1 MDSSERRN
9 IILKNYQDNTNRKD
23 VEDSDYIKVNSR
35 NASCIDNINIYI
47 KINDDIIEDIKFNGE
62 ACVIAISSTVTL
74 INNLIKKNIDEALNI
89 IDNYEKMVDGLDY
102 DSQVLN
108 ELLAFDDISKQP
120 SRKIC
125 ATLASRK
132 IKEILEKSM

>member
-1 MDSSERRN
+1 MDNNERRN
-9 IILKNYQDNTNRKD
+9 IILSNYQDNTNRKD
-23 VEDSDYIKVNSR
+23 VDDNDYIKVNSR

>member
-1 MDSSERRN
+1 MDSNEKRN

-23 VEDSDYIKVNSR
+23 IEDKNYIKINSR
-35 NASCIDNINIYI
+35 NTSCIDNINIYI
-47 KINDDIIEDIKFNGE
+47 KFNNNVIEDIKFNGE

-74 INNLIKKNIDEALNI
+74 INNLIGKTKNEALNI
-89 IDNYEKMVDGLDY
+89 INNYEKMVDGLEY
-102 DSQVLN
+102 DK
-108 ELLAFDDISKQP
+108 ELLKELVAFDDISKQP

-132 IKEILEKSM
+132 IKELL

>member
-1 MDSSERRN
+1 MDSNEKRS

-23 VEDSDYIKVNSR
+23 IEDKNYIKINSR
-35 NASCIDNINIYI
+35 NTYCIDNINIYI
-47 KINDDIIEDIKFNGE
+47 KFNNNVIEDIKFNGE

-74 INNLIKKNIDEALNI
+74 INNLIGKTKNEALNI
-89 IDNYEKMVDGLDY
+89 INNYEKMVDGLEY
-102 DSQVLN
+102 DK
-108 ELLAFDDISKQP
+108 ELLKELVAFDDISKQP

-132 IKEILEKSM
+132 IKELL

>member
-62 ACVIAISSTVTL
+62 ACVIAISSTSIMTETL
-74 INNLIKKNIDEALNI
+74 
-89 IDNYEKMVDGLDY
+89 
-102 DSQVLN
+102 
-108 ELLAFDDISKQP
+108 
-120 SRKIC
+120 
-125 ATLASRK
+125 
-132 IKEILEKSM
+132 

>member
-1 MDSSERRN
+1 MNSNEKRN

-23 VEDSDYIKVNSR
+23 IEDKNYIKINSR
-35 NASCIDNINIYI
+35 NTSCIDNINIYI
-47 KINDDIIEDIKFNGE
+47 KFNNNVIEDIKFNGE

-74 INNLIKKNIDEALNI
+74 INNLIGKNKGEALNI
-89 IDNYEKMVDGLDY
+89 INNYEKMVDGLEY
-102 DSQVLN
+102 DK
-108 ELLAFDDISKQP
+108 ELLKELVAFDDISKQP

-132 IKEILEKSM
+132 IKELL

>member
-1 MDSSERRN
+1 MDSNERRN
-9 IILKNYQDNTNRKD
+9 IILSNYQDNTNRKD
-23 VEDSDYIKVNSR
+23 VDEDDYIKVNSK
-35 NASCIDNINIYI
+35 NTSCIDNINIYI
-47 KINDDIIEDIKFNGE
+47 KINNNIIEDIKFNGE

-74 INNLIKKNIDEALNI
+74 IKNLINKDINDVLYI
-89 IDNYEKMVDGLDY
+89 INNYEQMVEGLDY
-102 DSQVLN
+102 DINVLN

>member
-1 MDSSERRN
+1 MDSNEKRS

-23 VEDSDYIKVNSR
+23 IEDKNYIKINSR
-35 NASCIDNINIYI
+35 NTSCIDNINIYI
-47 KINDDIIEDIKFNGE
+47 KFNNNVIEDIKFNGE

-74 INNLIKKNIDEALNI
+74 INNLIGKTKNEALNI
-89 IDNYEKMVDGLDY
+89 INNYEKMVDGLEY
-102 DSQVLN
+102 DK
-108 ELLAFDDISKQP
+108 ELLKELVAFDDISKQP

-132 IKEILEKSM
+132 IKELL

>member
-9 IILKNYQDNTNRKD
+9 LILKNYQDNTNRKD

>member
-1 MDSSERRN
+1 MDSNEKRN

-23 VEDSDYIKVNSR
+23 IEDKKYIKINSR
-35 NASCIDNINIYI
+35 NTSCIDNINIYI
-47 KINDDIIEDIKFNGE
+47 KFNNNEIEDIKFNGE

-74 INNLIKKNIDEALNI
+74 INNLIGKNKDEALNI
-89 IDNYEKMVDGLDY
+89 INNYEKMVDGLEY
-102 DSQVLN
+102 DKELLN
-108 ELLAFDDISKQP
+108 ELVAFDDISKQP

-132 IKEILEKSM
+132 IKELL

>member
-1 MDSSERRN
+1 MDSNEKRN

-23 VEDSDYIKVNSR
+23 IEDKNYIKINSR
-35 NASCIDNINIYI
+35 NTSCIDNINIYI
-47 KINDDIIEDIKFNGE
+47 KFNNNVIEDIKFNGE

-74 INNLIKKNIDEALNI
+74 INNLIGKNKGEALNI
-89 IDNYEKMVDGLDY
+89 INNYEKMVDGLEY
-102 DSQVLN
+102 DKELLN
-108 ELLAFDDISKQP
+108 ELVAFDDISKQP

-132 IKEILEKSM
+132 IKELL

>member
-89 IDNYEKMVDGLDY
+89 IKKKKKMVDGLDY

>member
-1 MDSSERRN
+1 MDSNEKRN

-23 VEDSDYIKVNSR
+23 IEDKNYIKINSR
-35 NASCIDNINIYI
+35 NTSCIDNINIYI
-47 KINDDIIEDIKFNGE
+47 KFNNNVIEDIKFNGE

-74 INNLIKKNIDEALNI
+74 INNLIGKTKNEALNI
-89 IDNYEKMVDGLDY
+89 INNYEKMVDGLEY
-102 DSQVLN
+102 DKELLN
-108 ELLAFDDISKQP
+108 ELVAFDDISKQP

-132 IKEILEKSM
+132 IKELL

>member
-1 MDSSERRN
+1 MDNSERRN

>member
-1 MDSSERRN
+1 MDSNEKRN

-23 VEDSDYIKVNSR
+23 IEDKKYIKINSR
-35 NASCIDNINIYI
+35 NTSCIDNINIYI
-47 KINDDIIEDIKFNGE
+47 KFNNNEIEDIKFNGE

-74 INNLIKKNIDEALNI
+74 INNLIGKNKDEALNI
-89 IDNYEKMVDGLDY
+89 INNYEKMVDGIEY
-102 DSQVLN
+102 DKELLN
-108 ELLAFDDISKQP
+108 ELVAFDDISKQP

-132 IKEILEKSM
+132 IKELL

>member
-1 MDSSERRN
+1 MDSNEKRN

-23 VEDSDYIKVNSR
+23 IEDKKYIKINSR
-35 NASCIDNINIYI
+35 NTSCIDNINIYI
-47 KINDDIIEDIKFNGE
+47 KFNNNVIEDIKFNGE

-74 INNLIKKNIDEALNI
+74 INNLIGKTKNEALNI
-89 IDNYEKMVDGLDY
+89 INNYEKMVDGLEY
-102 DSQVLN
+102 DK
-108 ELLAFDDISKQP
+108 ELLKELVAFDDISKQP

-132 IKEILEKSM
+132 IKELL

>member
-47 KINDDIIEDIKFNGE
+47 KINDNVIEDIKFNGE

-132 IKEILEKSM
+132 IKEILEKFM

>member
-1 MDSSERRN
+1 MDSNERRN

-89 IDNYEKMVDGLDY
+89 IGNYEKMVDGLDY
-102 DSQVLN
+102 DS
-108 ELLAFDDISKQP
+108 
-120 SRKIC
+120 
-125 ATLASRK
+125 
-132 IKEILEKSM
+132 

>member
-1 MDSSERRN
+1 MNSNEKRN

-23 VEDSDYIKVNSR
+23 IEDKNYIKINSR
-35 NASCIDNINIYI
+35 NTSCIDNINIYI
-47 KINDDIIEDIKFNGE
+47 KFNNNVIEDIKFNGE

-74 INNLIKKNIDEALNI
+74 INNLIGKNKGEALNI
-89 IDNYEKMVDGLDY
+89 INNYEKMVDGLEY
-102 DSQVLN
+102 DKELLN
-108 ELLAFDDISKQP
+108 ELVAFDDISKQP

-132 IKEILEKSM
+132 IKELL

>member
-1 MDSSERRN
+1 MDSNEKRN

-23 VEDSDYIKVNSR
+23 IEDKKYIKINSR
-35 NASCIDNINIYI
+35 NTSCIDNINIYI
-47 KINDDIIEDIKFNGE
+47 KFNNNVIEDIKFNGE

-74 INNLIKKNIDEALNI
+74 INNLIGKTKNEALNI
-89 IDNYEKMVDGLDY
+89 INNYEKMVDGLEY
-102 DSQVLN
+102 DKELLN
-108 ELLAFDDISKQP
+108 ELVAFDDISKQP

-132 IKEILEKSM
+132 IKELL

>member
-9 IILKNYQDNTNRKD
+9 IILKNYQDTANRKD

-35 NASCIDNINIYI
+35 NTSCIDNINIYI
-47 KINDDIIEDIKFNGE
+47 KINAGVIEDIKFNGE
-62 ACVIAISSTVTL
+62 ACVITISSTVTL

-89 IDNYEKMVDGLDY
+89 IDNYEKMVEGLDY

-132 IKEILEKSM
+132 IKETLIKTV

>member
-47 KINDDIIEDIKFNGE
+47 KINDDIIDDIKFNGE

>member
-1 MDSSERRN
+1 MDSNEKRN

-23 VEDSDYIKVNSR
+23 IEDKNYIKINSR
-35 NASCIDNINIYI
+35 NTSCIDNINIYI
-47 KINDDIIEDIKFNGE
+47 KFNNNEIEDIKFNGE

-74 INNLIKKNIDEALNI
+74 INNLIGKDKDEALNI
-89 IDNYEKMVDGLDY
+89 INNYEKMVDGLEY
-102 DSQVLN
+102 DKELLN
-108 ELLAFDDISKQP
+108 ELVAFDDISKQP

-132 IKEILEKSM
+132 IKELL

>member
-1 MDSSERRN
+1 MDSNEKRS

-23 VEDSDYIKVNSR
+23 IEDKNYIKINSR
-35 NASCIDNINIYI
+35 NTSCIDNINIYI
-47 KINDDIIEDIKFNGE
+47 KFNNNVIEDIKFNGE

-74 INNLIKKNIDEALNI
+74 INNLIGKNKGEALNI
-89 IDNYEKMVDGLDY
+89 INNYEKMVDGLEY
-102 DSQVLN
+102 DKELLN
-108 ELLAFDDISKQP
+108 ELVAFYDISKQP

-132 IKEILEKSM
+132 IKELL

>member
-1 MDSSERRN
+1 MDSNEKRN

-23 VEDSDYIKVNSR
+23 IEDKKYIKINSR
-35 NASCIDNINIYI
+35 NTSCIDNINIYI
-47 KINDDIIEDIKFNGE
+47 KFNNNEIEDIKFNGE

-74 INNLIKKNIDEALNI
+74 INNLIEKNKDEALNI
-89 IDNYEKMVDGLDY
+89 INNYEKMVDGLEY
-102 DSQVLN
+102 DKELLN
-108 ELLAFDDISKQP
+108 ELVAFDDISKQP

-132 IKEILEKSM
+132 IKELL

>member
-132 IKEILEKSM
+132 IKEILEKFM

>member
-9 IILKNYQDNTNRKD
+9 IILKNCQDNTNRKD

>member
-1 MDSSERRN
+1 MNSNEKRN

-23 VEDSDYIKVNSR
+23 IEDKNYIKINSR
-35 NASCIDNINIYI
+35 NTSCIDNINIYI
-47 KINDDIIEDIKFNGE
+47 KFNNNVIEDIKFNGE

-74 INNLIKKNIDEALNI
+74 INNLIGKTKNEALNI
-89 IDNYEKMVDGLDY
+89 INNYEKMVDGLEY
-102 DSQVLN
+102 DK
-108 ELLAFDDISKQP
+108 ELLKELVAFNDISKQP

-132 IKEILEKSM
+132 IKELL

>member
-1 MDSSERRN
+1 MNSNEKRN

-23 VEDSDYIKVNSR
+23 IEDKNYIKINSR
-35 NASCIDNINIYI
+35 NTSCIDNINIYI
-47 KINDDIIEDIKFNGE
+47 KFNNNVIEDIKFNGE

-74 INNLIKKNIDEALNI
+74 INNLIGKTKNEALNI
-89 IDNYEKMVDGLDY
+89 INNYEKMVDGLEY
-102 DSQVLN
+102 DK
-108 ELLAFDDISKQP
+108 ELLKELVAFDDISKQP

-132 IKEILEKSM
+132 IKELL

>member
-1 MDSSERRN
+1 MNSNEKRN

-23 VEDSDYIKVNSR
+23 IEDKNYIKINSR
-35 NASCIDNINIYI
+35 NTSCIDNINIYI
-47 KINDDIIEDIKFNGE
+47 KFNNNVIEDIKFNGE

-74 INNLIKKNIDEALNI
+74 INNLIGKTKNEALNI
-89 IDNYEKMVDGLDY
+89 INNYEKMVDGLEY
-102 DSQVLN
+102 DKELLN
-108 ELLAFDDISKQP
+108 ELVAFDDISKQP

-132 IKEILEKSM
+132 IKELL

>member
-1 MDSSERRN
+1 MNSNEKRN

-23 VEDSDYIKVNSR
+23 IEDKNYIKINSR
-35 NASCIDNINIYI
+35 NTSCIDNINIYI
-47 KINDDIIEDIKFNGE
+47 KFNNNVIEDIKFNGE

-74 INNLIKKNIDEALNI
+74 INNLIGKTKNEALNI
-89 IDNYEKMVDGLDY
+89 INNYEKMVDVLEY
-102 DSQVLN
+102 DK
-108 ELLAFDDISKQP
+108 ELLKELVAFDDISKQP

-132 IKEILEKSM
+132 IKELL

>member
-1 MDSSERRN
+1 MDSNEKRN

-23 VEDSDYIKVNSR
+23 IEDKKYIKINSR
-35 NASCIDNINIYI
+35 NTSCIDNINIYI
-47 KINDDIIEDIKFNGE
+47 KFNNNVIEDIKFNGE

-74 INNLIKKNIDEALNI
+74 INNLIGKNKDEALNI
-89 IDNYEKMVDGLDY
+89 INNYEKMVDGLEY
-102 DSQVLN
+102 DKELLN
-108 ELLAFDDISKQP
+108 ELVAFDDISKQP

-132 IKEILEKSM
+132 IKELL